1 MVKFKDFISVA
12 KSKCVA
18 QDIDVSSV
26 DWLIMDLFSW
36 NRTDFIMKQNEIPTE
51 KEQDILDDAFER
63 LYQGEPIQYIVGFQ
77 SFYGE
82 LFDVNQH
89 CLIPR
94 PETEE
99 VMLHFLNK
107 VHDNSKVVDIGTG
120 SGNIPVMLKKLNQ
133 SLEVYAT
140 DISLEALN
148 VAEKNAEKHNV
159 DINFLHGDTLAPLI
173 EQQITVDGLIS
184 NPPYIDR
191 KDIEIMT
198 SSVVKYEPDNALFA
212 DDHGLAIYKSIL
224 EDLPQVLNDN
234 AQVVFEIG
242 FNQGEILKSVIES
255 MYSHIDVK
263 IIQDINNN
271 DRIISF
277 NW

>member
-1 MVKFKDFISVA
+1 MVKFKDFISNA
-12 KSKCVA
+12 KSKCA
-18 QDIDVSSV
+18 AKAIDTSSV
-26 DWLIMDLFSW
+26 DWLIMDLFDW
-36 NRTDFIMKQNEIPTE
+36 NRTDMFMKQNEIPTE
-51 KEQDILDDAFER
+51 MEQNVLNNAFER
-63 LYQGEPIQYIVGFQ
+63 LYQGEPVQYIVGFQ

-99 VMLHFLNK
+99 VMLHFLNELS
-107 VHDNSKVVDIGTG
+107 DNSKVADIGTG

-133 SLEVYAT
+133 SLAVYAT
-140 DISLEALN
+140 DISLEALK
-148 VAEKNAEKHNV
+148 VAKGNAKKHEV
-159 DINFLHGDTLAPLI
+159 DINFLHGDTLRPLI

-191 KDIEIMT
+191 KEIDIMT
-198 SSVVKYEPDNALFA
+198 TSVVNYEPEHALFA
-212 DDHGLAIYKSIL
+212 DDNGLAIYKSIL
-224 EDLPQVLNDN
+224 EDLPHVLNDN
-234 AQVVFEIG
+234 AKVVFEIG
-242 FNQGEILKSVIES
+242 FNQGEILKSIIES
-255 MYSHIDVK
+255 MYAHIDVK
-263 IIQDINNN
+263 IIQDINNK

>member
-1 MVKFKDFISVA
+1 MVKFKDFISNA
-12 KSKCVA
+12 KSKCA
-18 QDIDVSSV
+18 AKAMDTSSV
-26 DWLIMDLFSW
+26 DWLIMDLFDW
-36 NRTDFIMKQNEIPTE
+36 NRTDMVMKQNEIPTE
-51 KEQDILDDAFER
+51 MEQNVLDNAFER
-63 LYQGEPIQYIVGFQ
+63 LYRGEPVQYIVGFQ

-82 LFDVNQH
+82 VFDVNQH

-99 VMLHFLNK
+99 VMLHFLNELP
-107 VHDNSKVVDIGTG
+107 DNSRVADIGTG

-133 SLEVYAT
+133 SLTVYAT
-140 DISLEALN
+140 DISLEALK
-148 VAEKNAEKHNV
+148 VAKSNAKKHEV
-159 DINFLHGDTLAPLI
+159 DINFLHGDTLRPLI

-191 KDIEIMT
+191 KEIDIMT
-198 SSVVKYEPDNALFA
+198 TSVVNYEPDHALFA
-212 DDHGLAIYKSIL
+212 DDNGLAIYKSIL
-224 EDLPQVLNDN
+224 EDLPHVLNDN
-234 AQVVFEIG
+234 AKVVFEIG
-242 FNQGEILKSVIES
+242 FNQGEILKTIIES

-263 IIQDINNN
+263 IIQDINSK

>member
-1 MVKFKDFISVA
+1 MV
-12 KSKCVA
+12 
-18 QDIDVSSV
+18 
-26 DWLIMDLFSW
+26 
-36 NRTDFIMKQNEIPTE
+36 MKQNEIPTE
-51 KEQDILDDAFER
+51 MEQNVLDNAFER
-63 LYQGEPIQYIVGFQ
+63 LYRGEPVQYIVGFQ

-82 LFDVNQH
+82 VFDVNQH

-99 VMLHFLNK
+99 VMLHFLNELP
-107 VHDNSKVVDIGTG
+107 DNSRVADIGTG

-133 SLEVYAT
+133 SLTVYAT
-140 DISLEALN
+140 DISLEALK
-148 VAEKNAEKHNV
+148 VAKSNAKKHEV
-159 DINFLHGDTLAPLI
+159 DINFLHGDTLRPLI

-191 KDIEIMT
+191 KEIDIMT
-198 SSVVKYEPDNALFA
+198 TSVVNYEPDHALFA
-212 DDHGLAIYKSIL
+212 DDNGLAIYKSIL
-224 EDLPQVLNDN
+224 EDLPHVLNDN
-234 AQVVFEIG
+234 AKVVFEIG
-242 FNQGEILKSVIES
+242 FNQGEILKTIIES

-263 IIQDINNN
+263 IIQDINSK

>member
-1 MVKFKDFISVA
+1 MVKFKDFISNA
-12 KSKCVA
+12 KSKCA
-18 QDIDVSSV
+18 AKAMDTSSV
-26 DWLIMDLFSW
+26 DWLIMDLLDW
-36 NRTDFIMKQNEIPTE
+36 NRTDMVMKQNEIPTE
-51 KEQDILDDAFER
+51 MEQNVLDNAFER
-63 LYQGEPIQYIVGFQ
+63 LYRGEPVQYIVGFQ

-82 LFDVNQH
+82 VFDVNQH

-99 VMLHFLNK
+99 VMLHFLNELP
-107 VHDNSKVVDIGTG
+107 DNSRVADIGTG

-133 SLEVYAT
+133 SLTVYAT
-140 DISLEALN
+140 DISLEALK
-148 VAEKNAEKHNV
+148 VAKSNAKKHEV
-159 DINFLHGDTLAPLI
+159 DINFLHGDTLRPLI

-191 KDIEIMT
+191 KEIDIMT
-198 SSVVKYEPDNALFA
+198 TSVVNYEPDHALFA
-212 DDHGLAIYKSIL
+212 DDNGLAIYKSIL
-224 EDLPQVLNDN
+224 EDLPHVLNDN
-234 AQVVFEIG
+234 AKVVFEIG
-242 FNQGEILKSVIES
+242 FNQGEILKTIIES

-263 IIQDINNN
+263 IIQDINSK

>member
-1 MVKFKDFISVA
+1 MVKFKDFISNA
-12 KSKCVA
+12 KSKCA
-18 QDIDVSSV
+18 AKAMDTSSV
-26 DWLIMDLFSW
+26 DWLIMDLFDW
-36 NRTDFIMKQNEIPTE
+36 NRTDMVMKQNEIPTE
-51 KEQDILDDAFER
+51 MEQNVLDIAFER
-63 LYQGEPIQYIVGFQ
+63 LYRGEPVQYIVGFQ

-82 LFDVNQH
+82 VFDVNQH

-99 VMLHFLNK
+99 VMLHFLNELP
-107 VHDNSKVVDIGTG
+107 DNSRVADIGTG

-133 SLEVYAT
+133 SLTVYAT
-140 DISLEALN
+140 DISLEALK
-148 VAEKNAEKHNV
+148 VAKSNAKKHEV
-159 DINFLHGDTLAPLI
+159 DINFLHGDTLRPLI

-191 KDIEIMT
+191 KEIDIMT
-198 SSVVKYEPDNALFA
+198 TSVVNYEPDHALFA
-212 DDHGLAIYKSIL
+212 DDNGLAIYKSIL
-224 EDLPQVLNDN
+224 EDLPHVLNDN
-234 AQVVFEIG
+234 AKVVFEIG
-242 FNQGEILKSVIES
+242 FNQGEILKTIIES

-263 IIQDINNN
+263 IIQDINSK